1 MEKRL
6 PVLFHLALFFT
17 FFELAAGR
25 SFHLMELSLL
35 LLLGAAALSAKYL
48 WERKCLLRPLTD
60 YWLFWGFSLYLF
72 LDALG
77 ALAPADWALSYEK
90 YRVVGLMAVLTLLG
104 ALLLDSREAIDR
116 VFATLALAAVAA
128 ALLSV
133 LGRMGAGPFPSEYD
147 LRLSLRRDYNMF
159 AVTILLGWSGGAFLL
174 LRQGVSAK
182 NRGILLLIAGVCLPP
197 VLLSGSRRAVLLFLP
212 IGLLV
217 TGTALVRG
225 WKAGK
230 LLSAIGGT
238 VLAFSLVAALTIA
251 GSSLLQNLPE
261 QAPGLPGGGGETE
274 LQDRYETI
282 AEGSFLS
289 KRRIL
294 WRIAWEEYSGYPPF
308 EKLTGQGL
316 GRDVVLY
323 RESGDQELCATYP
336 QAEQREALSAHNFLL
351 SDLLSGGYLKAAAG
365 LALLL
370 ALLVDG
376 LTLLQ
381 KDPARAL
388 PYGVILGT
396 AVLQNAVSG
405 RYGFLYDKWFFFFSF
420 LLLRELS
427 LIRERGRS
435 L

>member
-1 MEKRL
+1 
-6 PVLFHLALFFT
+6 
-17 FFELAAGR
+17 
-25 SFHLMELSLL
+25 MELSLL

-261 QAPGLPGGGGETE
+261 QAPGLPGGGGETG

-323 RESGDQELCATYP
+323 RGVGGPGALRHLSPGGAAGGAERPQFPPLRPAQWRIPESRRRAGPASCAAGGRLDPPAKGPGAGPALRGNSGDGSA
-336 QAEQREALSAHNFLL
+336 AKRGQRPVRLF
-351 SDLLSGGYLKAAAG
+351 
-365 LALLL
+365 
-370 ALLVDG
+370 V
-376 LTLLQ
+376 
-381 KDPARAL
+381 
-388 PYGVILGT
+388 
-396 AVLQNAVSG
+396 
-405 RYGFLYDKWFFFFSF
+405 
-420 LLLRELS
+420 
-427 LIRERGRS
+427 
-435 L
+435 